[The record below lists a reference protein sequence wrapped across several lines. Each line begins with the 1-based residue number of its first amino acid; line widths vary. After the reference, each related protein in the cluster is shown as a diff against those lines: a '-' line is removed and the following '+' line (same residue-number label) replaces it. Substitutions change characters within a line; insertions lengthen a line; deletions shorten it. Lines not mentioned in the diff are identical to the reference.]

1 MLDEP
6 VTPSA
11 LKEDLS
17 AYVDFFTEVA
27 ETRAQP
33 ALAGEEHEELS
44 RCYRALGIC
53 QLSGDADVD
62 GFFHHLIQ
70 SALTR
75 RHYLDAVHA
84 SDGGDPRHR
93 RASFIDPAFD
103 AIAARQW
110 KLADD
115 LFRLAAHAWTEG
127 EEYEDD
133 FCYAEVVRRLATD
146 APEPPEPLLARWRE
160 VLDGGSDR
168 RLDLAT
174 ALIARDTAALSE
186 SLTALLAER
195 ESKARAIADPE
206 DGSALADEPTFFPN
220 HWISIEGL
228 ALLALAERRGMEM
241 PDLFKACPPLARTGV
256 FGPFQ
261 SLGYPHEKYTNE

>member
-1 MLDEP
+1 MPAEP

-11 LKEDLS
+11 LKEDLA

-33 ALAGEEHEELS
+33 ARAGEEHEELS
-44 RCYRALGIC
+44 RYYRAMGIC

-62 GFFHHLIQ
+62 GFFHYLVQ

-75 RHYLDAVHA
+75 HHYLNAVQA
-84 SDGGDPRHR
+84 SGGGDPRHR
-93 RASFIDPAFD
+93 RASFIDPVFD

-110 KLADD
+110 KLAGN
-115 LFRLAAHAWTEG
+115 LFRLVAHNWTEG

-133 FCYAEVVRRLATD
+133 FCYAEVIGRLATD
-146 APEPPEPLLARWRE
+146 APEGPEPLLARWQE
-160 VLDGGSDR
+160 ILEGGDDR
-168 RLDLAT
+168 RLELT
-174 ALIARDTAALSE
+174 RALIARDKAAFSE
-186 SLTALLAER
+186 ALTALLAAQDA
-195 ESKARAIADPE
+195 KARAIADPE
-206 DGSALADEPTFFPN
+206 DGSVLADEPPFFPN

-241 PDLFKACPPLARTGV
+241 PGMFKACPPLARTEV
-256 FGPFQ
+256 FSPFQ
-261 SLGYPHEKYTNE
+261 SLGYPYANHTNE